1 MGYSSVIL
9 TFECDEKIEKDNI
22 ILDINLSRESKKYS
36 SVVYIFQG
44 LINIHL
50 NDDKAWLVRRYD
62 KISKTKS
69 YLIYKDISNSV
80 NNLIKVFLSSCQGDD
95 VSFDIFI
102 AKLEINQEENRLI
115 VQSLNGQFL
124 NKSWDRKDG
133 ISV

>member
-1 MGYSSVIL
+1 MGYSGFIL
-9 TFECDEKIEKDNI
+9 TFECDEKVEEDNI
-22 ILDINLSRESKKYS
+22 ILDINLSRENKKCS
-36 SVVYIFQG
+36 GVVYIFQE
-44 LINIHL
+44 LININL

-69 YLIYKDISNSV
+69 YLVYRDIGNAV
-80 NNLIKVFLSSCQGDD
+80 NNLVKVFLSSCQNDD